1 MVNIINTTNQSHV
14 SVSHAVML
22 MLLLSVF
29 YLCLVSNVSRESS
42 ASVVDMV
49 MWFGGLERDTRRK
62 LLYLCLKN

>member
-29 YLCLVSNVSRESS
+29 YVCLVSDVSRESS
-42 ASVVDMV
+42 ASAVDMV
-49 MWFGGLERDTRRK
+49 EGGGRSSVTSDRSLSIT
-62 LLYLCLKN
+62 

>member
-29 YLCLVSNVSRESS
+29 YLCLVSDVSRESS
-42 ASVVDMV
+42 ASAVDMV
-49 MWFGGLERDTRRK
+49 EGGGRQVLPTLRK
-62 LLYLCLKN
+62 PFHHSTLL